1 MAQSFAD
8 WQLADVSVTP
18 KGAKQC
24 LLSDGAGKQPV
35 IYVPDELLVVPFGY
49 SSWEESARK
58 NLELRCAGGVEA
70 FFLQLDDWA
79 RAYLVRNSERLFK
92 KQLTPEQVAEN
103 YKSPLHKKGDYP
115 ALLRTKINT
124 AGMNQ
129 IRIWDAQGNEAA
141 EPTNWKEFQVK
152 PRLHIRSLWI
162 MGPSCGFTVECTD
175 LQLHPPPRNCPFG
188 EPGAMSV

>member
-24 LLSDGAGKQPV
+24 LLIDGAGKQPV
-35 IYVPDELLVVPFGY
+35 IYVPDELLVVPFGN
-49 SSWEESARK
+49 SSWEESTRK
-58 NLELRCAGGVEA
+58 NLELRCTGGVEA

-103 YKSPLHKKGDYP
+103 YKSPLQKKAIILRCS
-115 ALLRTKINT
+115 ALKSTQL
-124 AGMNQ
+124 G
-129 IRIWDAQGNEAA
+129 
-141 EPTNWKEFQVK
+141 
-152 PRLHIRSLWI
+152 LIRSASGTRRD
-162 MGPSCGFTVECTD
+162 MRRQSRQTGRSFK
-175 LQLHPPPRNCPFG
+175 
-188 EPGAMSV
+188 